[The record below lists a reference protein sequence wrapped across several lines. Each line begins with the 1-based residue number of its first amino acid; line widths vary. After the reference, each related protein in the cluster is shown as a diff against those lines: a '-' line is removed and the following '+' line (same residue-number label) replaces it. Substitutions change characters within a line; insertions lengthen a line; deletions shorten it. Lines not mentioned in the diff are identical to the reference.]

1 MSDYT
6 LDFELPLHEI
16 EEKIDALKSTGIK
29 TGMDV
34 SDGIKQLE
42 EQLVEK
48 RKIIYENLSRWE
60 RVQLARHPKRPY
72 SSDLISRMTDYW
84 MELHGD
90 RNFSD
95 DPAMVCGI
103 ARLNDL
109 KVMIISQEKGRGT
122 KKKVH
127 HNFGMARPE
136 GYRKALRL
144 MKLAE
149 KYNIPVITLID
160 TPGAYPGLGAEERGQ
175 AEAIARNI
183 FEMSKLRVPI
193 ITVVIGE
200 GASGGALGIGVG
212 DMIICF
218 ENTWYSVISPEGC
231 ASILFRDSTRA
242 SEAADSMM
250 VTARDLND
258 LGIADIILP
267 EPDGGNHL
275 NYDEAARILKLA
287 LVESILSEIAVDP
300 DIRIQ
305 NRINKFANISLKK
318 YDFFLFIK
326 KIIKKNRTNL
336 IITTGTVELP
346 FIKEISNKY
355 PDKVTGVEQKG
366 DKSILVLDTCKIVF
380 GDKFNKNSSTKRINK
395 QLRNN
400 KANQ

>member
-16 EEKIDALKSTGIK
+16 EENIDALKSTGIK

-72 SSDLISRMTDYW
+72 SSDMISRMTDYW

-103 ARLNDL
+103 AKLNHL

-122 KKKVH
+122 KKKVY

-149 KYNIPVITLID
+149 KYNIPVLTLID

-175 AEAIARNI
+175 GEAIARNL
-183 FEMSKLRVPI
+183 FEMSKLRIPI
-193 ITVVIGE
+193 ITAVIGE

-212 DMIICF
+212 DIIICF

-231 ASILFRDSTRA
+231 ASILFRDSARA
-242 SEAADSMM
+242 SEAADAMM
-250 VTARDLND
+250 VTAKDLKE
-258 LGIADIILP
+258 LGIADTILP

-275 NYDEAARILKLA
+275 NYDEAAQTLKLA
-287 LVESILSEIAVDP
+287 VIKSIQKLSVLDSEN
-300 DIRIQ
+300 RIQ
-305 NRINKFANISLKK
+305 NRIEKFETMGKWI
-318 YDFFLFIK
+318 D
-326 KIIKKNRTNL
+326 
-336 IITTGTVELP
+336 G
-346 FIKEISNKY
+346 
-355 PDKVTGVEQKG
+355 
-366 DKSILVLDTCKIVF
+366 
-380 GDKFNKNSSTKRINK
+380 
-395 QLRNN
+395 
-400 KANQ
+400 